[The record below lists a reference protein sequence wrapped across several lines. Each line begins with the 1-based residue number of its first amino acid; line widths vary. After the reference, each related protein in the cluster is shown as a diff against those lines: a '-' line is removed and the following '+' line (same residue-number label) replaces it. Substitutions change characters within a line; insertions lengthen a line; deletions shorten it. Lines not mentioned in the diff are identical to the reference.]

1 MSMESKNKL
10 EQSLKVKVLT
20 PNSVFN
26 TIKNSVNG
34 IKYYACDGKSIVLYL
49 LGTLIEILM
58 GYVYNINGL
67 EWILIIC
74 ILGVLLSVEL
84 INTAVESVCD
94 LVSREYNPLI
104 KIAKDCASGATFVI
118 FIVAIILNIII
129 FLPKVLNLFGV
140 VI

>member
-1 MSMESKNKL
+1 M
-10 EQSLKVKVLT
+10 VK
-20 PNSVFN
+20 
-26 TIKNSVNG
+26 
-34 IKYYACDGKSIVLYL
+34 VLYL

-84 INTAVESVCD
+84 INTGVESICD